1 MKIFKSL
8 VILIGVTVIA
18 SNCTQQKATK
28 QAEVLK
34 YKMTTDIP
42 EGILTPDKVET
53 SIGTLEYFDGV
64 PTKATTENVYNYL
77 DRMRGVDAFL
87 KGIPGASVRGLIMG
101 VKNMGGDGF
110 NKIYITETLLDSKS
124 LFLTANTSTIYISP
138 YIDLKENGPMVMEV
152 PSGML
157 GAFNDAWF
165 RYIADIGPFGE
176 DKGVSIPS
184 GISVVILRVM
194 REKYHQDIL
203 LFAPRPIVNSYLCE
217 RPLRMALPL
226 Q

>member
-1 MKIFKSL
+1 
-8 VILIGVTVIA
+8 
-18 SNCTQQKATK
+18 
-28 QAEVLK
+28 
-34 YKMTTDIP
+34 MTTDIP

-101 VKNMGGDGF
+101 VKNMGGNGF

-157 GAFNDAWF
+157 GAFNDA
-165 RYIADIGPFGE
+165 YCGELLIGLQHGA
-176 DKGVSIPS
+176 G
-184 GISVVILRVM
+184 LR
-194 REKYHQDIL
+194 
-203 LFAPRPIVNSYLCE
+203 IVNCN
-217 RPLRMALPL
+217 RPEIVDWHIRRNMQLIGSTAIKRIFICI
-226 Q
+226 